1 MENLRTSLLPGLLE
15 AVLFNEK
22 RSQKKFKLFETGVIH
37 KYIPKTETKS
47 VESFHLGIVWYESE
61 DLHWRSNQNLDIF
74 VVKGEVNSI
83 LSIIGCKNIT
93 FKQVNQIGY
102 NIAFQII
109 SNKIKIGVFGIINE
123 NLQNRYGIES
133 SIYIFEGSID
143 NIKKSINTTPIKIS
157 KPILFP
163 SINRDIAIQID
174 NEIPSGEV
182 QNFIIKHGGEFLSS
196 VQLFDLYQDQ
206 KLGKNKKSLAYS
218 LKFES
223 PERTL
228 VDDEA
233 DKWVDNI
240 IKNLKTKFNIT
251 QR

>member
-1 MENLRTSLLPGLLE
+1 M
-15 AVLFNEK
+15 
-22 RSQKKFKLFETGVIH
+22 
-37 KYIPKTETKS
+37 
-47 VESFHLGIVWYESE
+47 
-61 DLHWRSNQNLDIF
+61 
-74 VVKGEVNSI
+74 
-83 LSIIGCKNIT
+83 
-93 FKQVNQIGY
+93 
-102 NIAFQII
+102 
-109 SNKIKIGVFGIINE
+109 FGIINE